1 MNILFIGL
9 GNMGA
14 PMAAHLASAGHSLT
28 VANRSPAKITQWL
41 ASNQGQVLAAPSPL
55 PSQTD
60 AVILCVSRDED
71 VEEWLIDNGIINQ
84 LKPGA
89 LIVDHSTRSAGLAER
104 MAAKAS
110 ENGVYF
116 CDVPVSGG
124 QQGAQNGQLSLMA
137 GCDSNAYERLV
148 DLTAP
153 YTKAIAHMGE
163 PGCGQKTKMVNQI
176 CVAGLI
182 QSLAEGIHFAQESG
196 LDPKKV
202 MELVGQGAASSWQL
216 INRHQTMI
224 DGDYDHGFAVS
235 LMHKDLQICLHEAKA
250 EGVSLPITE
259 IVDSY
264 YQQLESGGN
273 GNKDTSSLLLR
284 LQQRE

>member
-28 VANRSPAKITQWL
+28 VANRSPAKVAQWL
-41 ASNQGQVLAAPSPL
+41 ASNQGQALATPSTL
-55 PSQTD
+55 PVQTD

-89 LIVDHSTRSAGLAER
+89 LIVDHSTTSAGLAER
-104 MAAKAS
+104 MAAEAS

-137 GCDSNAYERLV
+137 G
-148 DLTAP
+148 
-153 YTKAIAHMGE
+153 
-163 PGCGQKTKMVNQI
+163 
-176 CVAGLI
+176 
-182 QSLAEGIHFAQESG
+182 
-196 LDPKKV
+196 
-202 MELVGQGAASSWQL
+202 
-216 INRHQTMI
+216 
-224 DGDYDHGFAVS
+224 
-235 LMHKDLQICLHEAKA
+235 
-250 EGVSLPITE
+250 
-259 IVDSY
+259 
-264 YQQLESGGN
+264 
-273 GNKDTSSLLLR
+273 
-284 LQQRE
+284 